1 MEAGGLVAVIR
12 NPVKA
17 SLLQKNSAV
26 GGLSQAIETGH
37 RYARGLEQSV
47 QAGVQEVCEFLG
59 GEILA
64 HGPVEEYQ
72 LRSEGGF
79 DVGVVKI
86 CGYEM
91 SFWNEYM
98 TVDGPDGQRRGTFP
112 DLIMT
117 FDSQTGRPTPTSDL
131 RLGQE
136 VYLIH
141 VGYQHLKL
149 AAPMFDKDLLA
160 GVENIIHRPMVEHV
174 PF

>member
-1 MEAGGLVAVIR
+1 
-12 NPVKA
+12 
-17 SLLQKNSAV
+17 
-26 GGLSQAIETGH
+26 
-37 RYARGLEQSV
+37 
-47 QAGVQEVCEFLG
+47 
-59 GEILA
+59 
-64 HGPVEEYQ
+64 
-72 LRSEGGF
+72 
-79 DVGVVKI
+79 
-86 CGYEM
+86 M

-131 RLGQE
+131 KQGQE

-160 GVENIIHRPMVEHV
+160 GVEKIRLWIVCHSDKEIRESMRKAP
-174 PF
+174 PPKYWQRGLYR